1 MKNWM
6 RANKGFLLFLMLF
19 GIFRTAVADWN
30 PIPSASMHPNLLEGD
45 VVFVNRL
52 AYNVKVPL
60 TDIVIGTTGEPRR
73 GDIVT
78 FSSPTTGT
86 RLIKRVIALPG
97 DRVEMRDEQL
107 VINGRQA
114 GYAALGHGTETIKGV
129 GDLAAVRVRESL
141 GRDRDRDRD
150 QDQDKNRQR
159 GGGHAIQLLP
169 QLQAR
174 RNFEPVTVPPG
185 QYMML
190 GDNRDNSEDSR
201 YIGLVP
207 RALLIGRAERVLA
220 SADITGNW
228 HPRTERF
235 GMSLYLSP

>member
-1 MKNWM
+1 MNKWL
-6 RANKGFLLFLMLF
+6 RANKGFLMFLMLF

-30 PIPSASMHPNLLEGD
+30 PIPSASMRPNLLEGD

-60 TDIVIGTTGEPRR
+60 TDIVLGATGEPKR

-78 FSSPTTGT
+78 FSSPKNGT
-86 RLIKRVIALPG
+86 RLIKRIIALPG
-97 DRVEMRDEQL
+97 DRVEMRNENL
-107 VINGRQA
+107 IINGQPA
-114 GYAALGHGTETIKGV
+114 SYAPIGTATETLAGI
-129 GDLAAVRVRESL
+129 GDIDAVRLGESL
-141 GRDRDRDRD
+141 GGDSRS
-150 QDQDKNRQR
+150 
-159 GGGHAIQLLP
+159 HAIQILP
-169 QLQAR
+169 QVIAR
-174 RNFEPVTVPPG
+174 RDFAPVTVPAG

-220 SADITGNW
+220 SADIKGNW
-228 HPRTERF
+228 LPRTERF
-235 GMSLYLSP
+235 GMSLYKAP

>member
-1 MKNWM
+1 MKNWA

-19 GIFRTAVADWN
+19 GIFRTAIADWN

-60 TDIVIGTTGEPRR
+60 TDVVIGTTGEPQR

-78 FSSPTTGT
+78 FSSPKDGT

-97 DRVEMRDEQL
+97 DRVEMRNERL
-107 VINGRQA
+107 VINGQPA
-114 GYAALGHGTETIKGV
+114 GYEQLGHGTETVKGL
-129 GDLAAVRVRESL
+129 GDLAALHIGETIADARAHS
-141 GRDRDRDRD
+141 
-150 QDQDKNRQR
+150 
-159 GGGHAIQLLP
+159 IQLMP
-169 QLQAR
+169 QVQAR
-174 RNFEPVTVPPG
+174 RDFAPVTVPAG

-235 GMSLYLSP
+235 GMSLYQTTP